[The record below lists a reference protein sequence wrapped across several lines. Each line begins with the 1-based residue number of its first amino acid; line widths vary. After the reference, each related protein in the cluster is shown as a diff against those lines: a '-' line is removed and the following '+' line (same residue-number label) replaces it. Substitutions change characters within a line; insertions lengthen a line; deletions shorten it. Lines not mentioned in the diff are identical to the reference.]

1 MLDFLKRKKKN
12 ETVETPIGEQAEEL
26 PVQDE
31 GKPDLVEYLKTLPD
45 VEDPFEP
52 FAEDEVVEVP
62 EEKDDSEQL
71 ADYIRMRSAHSELS
85 GRKMIVA
92 ECEDEGALLAKM
104 LESETCTDI
113 RSVKGEKDEY
123 YYSSLNMEANF
134 AMIAMLVEEKDIPR
148 TVAHMVRFNCETY
161 PASTPYRYFY
171 QYPYHYTKQ
180 QLSRAIEILSRD
192 EQYADIVTTKA
203 FNGVPYLFSTK
214 YFSLRY
220 GQALADSGEEEEV
233 S

>member
-1 MLDFLKRKKKN
+1 MLDFLKRK
-12 ETVETPIGEQAEEL
+12 ETSGAAEETACGMTAEA
-26 PVQDE
+26 PAQDE
-31 GKPDLVEYLKTLPD
+31 SKPDLVEYLKSLPD
-45 VEDPFEP
+45 VEDPFAP
-52 FAEDEVVEVP
+52 FPEDEVINVP
-62 EEKDDSEQL
+62 EEKNDSEHL

-85 GRKMIVA
+85 SRKMLIA
-92 ECEDEGALLAKM
+92 ECEDDGVLLKQM
-104 LESETCTDI
+104 LEDNAGKDI
-113 RSVKGEKDEY
+113 CCVKGEKDEY
-123 YYSSLNMEANF
+123 YYSSLNMETNF

-148 TVAHMVRFNCETY
+148 TVAHMVRFNCKTY

-180 QLSRAIEILSRD
+180 QLTRAIEILARD